1 MAVSAVRPTGPARP
15 ASAGTPERGPTG
27 FRADVQGLRAVAV
40 LAVIADHV
48 VGWPGGGFVG
58 VDVFFVISGFLIT
71 GLLLREYE
79 RTGTISFSAFYVRRA
94 KRILPAAVLVL
105 LVTVCA
111 AFALLGAGRFRGVVG
126 DALFSFF
133 FLGNWHFARQGV
145 DYFQESMPPS
155 PLQHYWSLAVE
166 EQFYLV
172 WPWLLLGLLV
182 VGGRRLGWRRSHA
195 RPVAGAAV
203 AVLTVASLGWGLAET
218 AAQPTWSYFT
228 TSSRAWE
235 LGVGAF
241 VAVLSTRLG
250 ITSAVARTV
259 LAWLGLAGI
268 VLAVLITPAGPGF
281 PVPWALLPVLS
292 AALVIAAG
300 VGGPVALWPLTHRV
314 SQYLGE
320 ISYSLYLWHFPVAVL
335 LLAFVPQGSAVYL
348 VVALALT
355 LVLSAASYRWLE
367 APARHAAWF
376 RRRGAR
382 ARLAP
387 RSGWYRFAGA
397 SAVVVLLGAGG
408 SAAGGAAAPPALP
421 VPDVVLAGHTPDDPS
436 DCVGAAALDPR
447 HDCALSTGP
456 AVVPDP
462 ADASFDTGGAFNCYA
477 YQGEPLRTCTFGSDR
492 PTATRVAVV
501 GDSHAAQ
508 LVPMLR
514 PQLDAA
520 GWRLDTYVGNGC
532 RWHLVASDRTCPGL
546 PKIQEALQDGGYDVV
561 VTTSSRAHGEVARAA
576 YVDAMRPVAED
587 GAEVVVL
594 EDNPDADAEAARCVA
609 AVTFSVDDGCGTSS
623 ARALAEPDPLV
634 AAAREVPG
642 AHVVDLTD
650 LYCTAGSCP
659 SVIGN
664 VVVYRDTGG
673 HITGTWARTLGPY
686 AVERIRA
693 ALAE

>member
-1 MAVSAVRPTGPARP
+1 MSVARP
-15 ASAGTPERGPTG
+15 ALSARTASAGVPERGPTG

-40 LAVIADHV
+40 LAVVADHV
-48 VGWPGGGFVG
+48 IGWPRGGFVG
-58 VDVFFVISGFLIT
+58 VDVFFVFSGFLIT

-111 AFALLGAGRFRGVVG
+111 SAALLGTERFRSVVS
-126 DALFSFF
+126 DALFSFLF
-133 FLGNWHFARQGV
+133 VGNWHFAREGV
-145 DYFQESMPPS
+145 DYFQESLPPS
-155 PLQHYWSLAVE
+155 PLQHYWSLGVE

-182 VGGRRLGWRRSHA
+182 VGARHPGWRRGHA
-195 RPVAGAAV
+195 RAVAGVAV
-203 AVLTVASLGWGLAET
+203 AVLCLLSLAWGLAET
-218 AAQPTWSYFT
+218 TAQPTWAYFT

-235 LGVGAF
+235 LGAGAL
-241 VAVLSTRLG
+241 VAVLSTRLSISSG
-250 ITSAVARTV
+250 RVRSA

-268 VLAVLITPAGPGF
+268 AAAILVTPEGEGF

-292 AALVIAAG
+292 TALVIAAG

-314 SQYLGE
+314 GQYVGE

-348 VVALALT
+348 VLALGLT
-355 LVLSAASYRWLE
+355 FVLSAASYRWLE
-367 APARHAAWF
+367 APARRAAWF
-376 RRRGAR
+376 RRCGPR

-387 RSGWYRFAGA
+387 RAGWYRYATA
-397 SAVVVLLGAGG
+397 CVVVVLLGAGG
-408 SAAGGAAAPPALP
+408 NAAARAAAPPRLAM
-421 VPDVVLAGHTPDDPS
+421 PDVVLAGSTAADPS

-447 HDCALSTGP
+447 HDCALNTGT
-456 AVVPDP
+456 AVAPDP
-462 ADASFDTGGAFNCYA
+462 AGASYDTGGAFGCYS
-477 YQGEPLRTCTFGSDR
+477 YQGEPMKTCTFGSDR

-520 GWRLDTYVGNGC
+520 GWRVDTYVGNGC
-532 RWHLVASDRTCPGL
+532 RWRLVERDPLCPGL
-546 PKIQEALQDGGYDVV
+546 PKIQEALERGGYDVV
-561 VTTSSRAHGEVARAA
+561 VTTSSRAHGEVAREDYVAA
-576 YVDAMRPVAED
+576 MAPVAR
-587 GAEVVVL
+587 GGTRVVVL
-594 EDNPDADAEAARCVA
+594 EDNPDASAGSTRCVA
-609 AVTFSVDDGCGTSS
+609 AVTFAVEDGCGTPAGS
-623 ARALAEPDPLV
+623 ALAAPDLLA
-634 AAAREVPG
+634 AAARDVPG

-650 LYCTAGSCP
+650 LYCAAGECP

-686 AVERIRA
+686 AVERIQA
-693 ALAE
+693 ALRG